1 MSPGPNVLAI
11 IGTSMSLGRK
21 SGVAL
26 ACGVAMG
33 SSCWALLTVV
43 GLSTLLASYA
53 AAITAIKIVGGIYLL
68 WLGYKSFRAAVS
80 AQDMEARALAGPV
93 QTRLRYFLRGFTV
106 QMTNPKAALA
116 WIAIVSLGLQAG
128 APLWVGASIIGG
140 TAFLSL
146 VIHGLY
152 AMAFSTQTMI
162 RVYAKARRGIQSFLG
177 LFFCFAGVKL
187 LTSRL

>member
-1 MSPGPNVLAI
+1 
-11 IGTSMSLGRK
+11 MSLGRK

-26 ACGVAMG
+26 ACGVATG

-43 GLSTLLASYA
+43 GLSSLLATYA
-53 AAITAIKIVGGIYLL
+53 AAITVIKIVGGIYLL

-80 AQDMEARALAGPV
+80 AQDMEARALSGSV
-93 QTRLRYFLRGFTV
+93 QTRLGYFLRGFTV

-116 WIAIVSLGLQAG
+116 WIAIVSLGLQPG

-152 AMAFSTQTMI
+152 AMAFSTRTMI
-162 RVYAKARRGIQSFLG
+162 RVYAKARRGIQSVLG
-177 LFFCFAGVKL
+177 LLFCFAGVKL